1 MGAAATRRLRRAGR
15 CRRLASREV
24 VGAEE
29 GHPDKVRRGE
39 VVGAEAARPP
49 NDDDEDP
56 RSADDD
62 DKDEDNEEDD
72 DEEDPPP
79 VAVKVVWTSKRTRT
93 MARKRGSRVVPAWLT
108 CRTRGASEGRVSR
121 RGEGT

>member
-1 MGAAATRRLRRAGR
+1 MTTKTFEAG
-15 CRRLASREV
+15 
-24 VGAEE
+24 
-29 GHPDKVRRGE
+29 
-39 VVGAEAARPP
+39 PP

-79 VAVKVVWTSKRTRT
+79 VAVKVVWT

-108 CRTRGASEGRVSR
+108 ACSV
-121 RGEGT
+121 

>member
-1 MGAAATRRLRRAGR
+1 MFDPVSTNRAWMEPLRSNTSRSTTCPGTPTALRRFGITTKTF
-15 CRRLASREV
+15 E
-24 VGAEE
+24 
-29 GHPDKVRRGE
+29 
-39 VVGAEAARPP
+39 ARPP

-62 DKDEDNEEDD
+62 EKDEDNEEDD

-93 MARKRGSRVVPAWLT
+93 MARKRGSRVIPAWLT
-108 CRTRGASEGRVSR
+108 ACSV
-121 RGEGT
+121 